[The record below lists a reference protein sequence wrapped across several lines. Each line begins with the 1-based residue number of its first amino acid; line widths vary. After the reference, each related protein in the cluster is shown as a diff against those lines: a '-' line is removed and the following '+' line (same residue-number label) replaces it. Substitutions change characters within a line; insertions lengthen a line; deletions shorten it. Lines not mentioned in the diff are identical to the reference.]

1 MPFGVGGIGH
11 AMKLPALLPQTLAGL
26 IIIRT
31 RLLPWSSMRFSQHA
45 LIPQYLPKN
54 IPAL

>member
-1 MPFGVGGIGH
+1 MPFSVGGIGH
-11 AMKLPALLPQTLAGL
+11 AMKLPALLPQTPAGS

-45 LIPQYLPKN
+45 LIPQYLPNN